1 MRRFYNMKRFA
12 KFSVVALFLGTLFAV
27 SPSPGQSNGQTGCSL
42 VEQALK
48 DYQQAK
54 SAKTRRDVEKYY
66 VLDGGTQFP
75 SRTRYVYPK
84 CEYLHVDFEFEPGRR
99 QLLRFPMTRSSVS
112 QRFMLNTPAE
122 TDGCAV
128 RGSTAT

>member
-1 MRRFYNMKRFA
+1 MRRFYKMKRFA

-54 SAKTRRDVEKYY
+54 SAKTRQDVEKYY
-66 VLDGGTQFP
+66 VLDGGAQFP

-84 CEYLHVDFEFEPGRR
+84 CEYLHVDFEFELAKPAAIATLPDDKVIG
-99 QLLRFPMTRSSVS
+99 VS
-112 QRFMLNTPAE
+112 KIYVEYPSR
-122 TDGCAV
+122 D
-128 RGSTAT
+128 